1 MESASATSSRHLR
14 PSSAATSSTGST
26 FMDGS
31 GRSSSRPGP
40 ATAIK
45 STTSTD
51 QRPQQQERDG
61 VAALDSDRE
70 TDRPPA
76 ADHSLQ
82 RSAHRHVQRHSS
94 GGGTRRH
101 GARLATGATSRLQLR
116 MDRHRAGAAGGRRP
130 DALYP
135 RYRRNV
141 RVSIPGQS
149 QRELGIP
156 LAVLLSVTVGL
167 LGAMLALCLSGL
179 ANDLFAQIGMWC

>member
-1 MESASATSSRHLR
+1 
-14 PSSAATSSTGST
+14 
-26 FMDGS
+26 
-31 GRSSSRPGP
+31 
-40 ATAIK
+40 
-45 STTSTD
+45 
-51 QRPQQQERDG
+51 
-61 VAALDSDRE
+61 
-70 TDRPPA
+70 
-76 ADHSLQ
+76 
-82 RSAHRHVQRHSS
+82 
-94 GGGTRRH
+94 
-101 GARLATGATSRLQLR
+101 
-116 MDRHRAGAAGGRRP
+116 MDRHRGGAAGGRRP